1 MNQLETAVHAE
12 VGGRWQ
18 PQILLME
25 DEVNMVKGLQMILHE
40 IGCAVDVAMTGMAA
54 LEKFSKKIFD
64 LLIAD
69 LRLPD
74 IDGME
79 VIKTVK
85 EKRPETE
92 AIIITGYPSVS
103 SAVAAVKLGVHEYLR
118 KPFTEEEFKVA
129 VEGALKRKEE
139 SSMEALLVQVETER
153 LIQRKEVTRVL
164 NRASEDRSFWRELM
178 ERGSS
183 ALQGY
188 QLSMEAKAAIVSGD
202 LGWIKKNIGDLTREQ
217 LMFIYK
223 TLEREAW

>member
-1 MNQLETAVHAE
+1 MEQLQTAVQAE
-12 VGGRWQ
+12 ERGRWQ

-40 IGCAVDVAMTGMAA
+40 VGCDVDVAMTGRGA
-54 LEKFSKKIFD
+54 LEKFGKKFFD
-64 LLIAD
+64 LLVAD

-103 SAVAAVKLGVHEYLR
+103 SAVAAVKLGVYEYLR
-118 KPFTEEEFKVA
+118 KPFTEDEFKVA
-129 VEGALKRKEE
+129 VAGALKKKEE
-139 SSMEALLVQVETER
+139 KSIEALLIQAETER

-164 NRASEDRSFWRELM
+164 SRASEDHSFWRELM
-178 ERGSS
+178 NKGSN
-183 ALQGY
+183 ALQDY

-202 LGWIKKNIGDLTREQ
+202 LKWIKKNIGELTREQ

-223 TLEREAW
+223 TLERESW